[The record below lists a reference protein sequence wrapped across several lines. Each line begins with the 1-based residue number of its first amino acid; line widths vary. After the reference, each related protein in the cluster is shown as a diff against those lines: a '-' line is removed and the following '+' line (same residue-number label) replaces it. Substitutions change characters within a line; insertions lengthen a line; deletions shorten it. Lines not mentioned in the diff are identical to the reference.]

1 MDAGITCQ
9 PGQEFL
15 QSNTYLNQLKTLAE
29 SIGGDAPKPE
39 PVNIQFLKDIENLDG
54 NERLLRI
61 LDEQEDLKAKHKDWK
76 QKVALIEKREPNWS
90 LLVELANYAN
100 SGESMEKLKKEIDA
114 IRDNRLLLQ
123 EPDPVYNKL
132 TDITDK
138 LKTSLNEL
146 KQKYIDLYDKL
157 MVVLQSNEY
166 FSKLTPEQ
174 KNSIL
179 RTHQLLGKPEIKALD
194 SKSLLLNLQKASL
207 EAWQTKIAA
216 LPGQFQAA
224 VDEAVKILAPQAKT
238 YELPKRT
245 LSNQADVDK
254 YISEIKKE
262 LENLLKESASIIL
275 K

>member
-1 MDAGITCQ
+1 MET
-9 PGQEFL
+9 
-15 QSNTYLNQLKTLAE
+15 K
-29 SIGGDAPKPE
+29 SIFNRE
-39 PVNIQFLKDIENLDG
+39 
-54 NERLLRI
+54 ERTEL
-61 LDEQEDLKAKHKDWK
+61 
-76 QKVALIEKREPNWS
+76 S
-90 LLVELANYAN
+90 LLVDLANYAN
-100 SGESMEKLKKEIDA
+100 SGESMERLKKEIDA

-157 MVVLQSNEY
+157 MVGLQSNEY
-166 FSKLTPEQ
+166 FSKLNPEQ

-216 LPGQFQAA
+216 LPGQFQSAI
-224 VDEAVKILAPQAKT
+224 DDAVKLLAPQAKT

-245 LSNQADVDK
+245 LSNQSDIDK
-254 YISEIKKE
+254 YISQIKKE
-262 LENLLKESASIIL
+262 LENLLKESSSIIL